1 MQKMFYSISEAAEL
15 IGEPISKI
23 RYWSDKFPSRVQ
35 PHRTAKGNRQ
45 FTQDDIDALKQ
56 IKLLAGRGLSLE
68 AVEREL
74 ASGSNS
80 AESVAKA
87 LDQLK
92 SIRERLLEIREK
104 L

>member
-1 MQKMFYSISEAAEL
+1 MKKMFYSISEVSDIL
-15 IGEPISKI
+15 SEPISKV

-35 PHRTAKGNRQ
+35 PHRTSKGNRQ
-45 FTQDDIDALKQ
+45 FTEADIDALKQ

-74 ASGSNS
+74 ASGSSS
-80 AESVAKA
+80 ADSTARA
-87 LDQLK
+87 LDELR
-92 SIRERLLEIREK
+92 SIRERLLEIRAK